1 MPFFIHKDIQLYYEQ
16 HGSGLPLLLIAGLAS
31 DSQSWLPVIEGLAKQ
46 YTVIVL
52 DNRGAGRSSQECVT
66 SISLMADDCA
76 ALIRHLGYQR
86 VALAGHSMG
95 GMIAM
100 ELSRQHPDL
109 VARLVLVATSCRNS
123 VRNNLL
129 FQDWAA
135 WYESGHD
142 RAAWF
147 RNLLYWIFTE
157 RFFQNSAMVD
167 VVLTYLLSY
176 PWRQSPQAFKQQVQA
191 IADFD
196 ATPWLGLI
204 LAPTLVLAG
213 EQDLLMPRG
222 DSEFLTQQLPN
233 AVLKIL
239 PGAAHSVQTEQPEA
253 FVQAV
258 IDFYKGEADAFCT

>member
-1 MPFFIHKDIQLYYEQ
+1 MPFLDHKEVHLYYEQ
-16 HGSGLPLLLIAGLAS
+16 HGSGPPLLLIAGLAS

-46 YTVIVL
+46 YTVVVL
-52 DNRGAGRSSQECVT
+52 DNRGVGRSSQECT
-66 SISLMADDCA
+66 INISLMADDCA

-86 VALAGHSMG
+86 VAVAGHSMG

-100 ELSRQHPDL
+100 ELSRQYPDL
-109 VARLVLVATSCRNS
+109 VERLVLIATSCRNS

-129 FQDWAA
+129 FQDWAD

-176 PWRQSPQAFKQQVQA
+176 PWPQSPQAFRQQIQA

-196 ATPWLGLI
+196 ATPWLGRI
-204 LAPTLVLAG
+204 AAPTLVMAG
-213 EQDLLMPRG
+213 EQDLLMPPG
-222 DSEFLTQQLPN
+222 DSESLAQQLLK
-233 AVLKIL
+233 AVLKVVQ
-239 PGAAHSVQTEQPEA
+239 GAAHSVQTEQPEA
-253 FVQAV
+253 FVHHV
-258 IDFYKGEADAFCT
+258 MDFCQEGLYA